1 MQPMRVF
8 VFGVALAAAASTAQ
22 SQASEPSAA
31 PAIEKSVAAAQPDL
45 MTRNA
50 VVEDLTYLR
59 DAWAPKERAF
69 TPESRAQFNA
79 FVADRI
85 AKARPMSRTQLALVF
100 GQGEAYT
107 GNAHSASNY
116 FQVDGLFHTLPIS
129 FWTFADGPFV
139 TRAHPSFR
147 DLLGARIV
155 RIEGVPFAEAARRV
169 GPFIAGPAERKRY
182 LVPAFLTRIEV
193 LEAVGLAKNGRS
205 AFEFVLPSGRTRRMV
220 LGATPGADA
229 LAANSSWV
237 AALAPPKGSDSWAHV
252 IDAAAARPL
261 YLGDPTELM
270 MNKVG
275 DGSVAYIRSTSLS
288 PYSDDSSLVSTKAY
302 KIIDDLV
309 RREERPRDAV
319 VDLRYNGGGNLFN
332 ILAFARELTELIPP
346 DGRIYVITGR
356 TTFSA
361 AIVFA
366 ALLKAEAKGRVT
378 IVGEPVTDNLHW
390 WSEGETLTAPNSKLP
405 LHYTTGYHDWA
416 NGCSDLDRCYW
427 PVVFHGVAVG
437 TLEPDIP
444 VDETFAQY
452 AAGDD
457 PALDAALADIGRR
470 RRATETRLSH

>member
-1 MQPMRVF
+1 MRVI
-8 VFGVALAAAASTAQ
+8 VFGVALATAV
-22 SQASEPSAA
+22 SFATLQASEASAA
-31 PAIEKSVAAAQPDL
+31 PSIEKPLAAAPADRL
-45 MTRNA
+45 TRNA
-50 VVEDLTYLR
+50 VVEDLIYFR
-59 DAWAPKERAF
+59 DGWAPKERAF
-69 TPESRAQFNA
+69 TPQARAQFDA

-85 AKARPMSRTQLALVF
+85 AKARPMSRTQLALLF
-100 GQGEAYT
+100 AQGEAYT

-147 DLLGARIV
+147 DLLGARIA
-155 RIEGVPFAEAARRV
+155 RIGGVSFAEAARRV
-169 GPFIAGPAERKRY
+169 GPFIAGTAERKRY

-193 LEAVGLAKNGRS
+193 LEAAGLAKNGQS
-205 AFEFVLPSGRTRRMV
+205 AFDFVLPSGHARRVV
-220 LGATPGADA
+220 LGAAPGADA
-229 LAANSSWV
+229 LAANSTWV
-237 AALAPPKGSDSWAHV
+237 AALAPPKGSDNWAHA
-252 IDAAAARPL
+252 IDAVAARPL
-261 YLGDPTELM
+261 YLGDPTEFT

-288 PYSDDSSLVSTKAY
+288 SYSDDSSVVTSKAY
-302 KIIDDLV
+302 MIVDNLV
-309 RREERPRDAV
+309 RRGERPHDAI
-319 VDLRYNGGGNLFN
+319 VDLRFNGGGNLFN

-366 ALLKAEAKGRVT
+366 ALLKAQAKGRVT

-390 WSEGETLTAPNSKLP
+390 WSEGETLTAPHSKLP

-437 TLEPDIP
+437 TLDPDIP
-444 VDETFAQY
+444 VEETFAQY

-470 RRATETRLSH
+470 G